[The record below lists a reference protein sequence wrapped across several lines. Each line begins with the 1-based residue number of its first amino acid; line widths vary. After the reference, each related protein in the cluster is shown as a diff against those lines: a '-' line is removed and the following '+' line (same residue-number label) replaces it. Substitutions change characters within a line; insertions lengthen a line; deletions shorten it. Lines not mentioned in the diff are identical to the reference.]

1 MADLDDERA
10 INQQLFRDDPGRKT
24 ISLEN
29 SSWGE
34 LILPASDENPRK
46 AKEGFRI
53 LVFAS
58 VLLGY
63 LLLETLTELEKRNPG
78 RLNIVGLITDDPAN
92 LKARISAEKRIWRF
106 YAEEKRVELEKVMIE
121 SALTSGIPCFT
132 GQVKTESF
140 RELLARWNPQAILVC
155 VFGQI
160 LDKPIIDYP
169 AFGIYNFHPA
179 DLVSHHGAGP
189 KPYEDLIAR
198 KAECSK
204 VTVHRVTEE
213 VDAGPVVGQSP
224 PINVRLKNGGTASDV
239 LVINDKMLVPID
251 RMAACLVSELVCKW
265 DRGESGCIKGLN
277 FEELFSQEYKEKLM
291 QPIDE
296 DIPKE
301 ELPLLDK
308 GIEFSVDRNRSEARE
323 HRG

>member
-1 MADLDDERA
+1 MTDLDDEKA
-10 INQQLFRDDPGRKT
+10 INRELLHDDPDRKLM
-24 ISLEN
+24 SLKD

-34 LILPASDENPRK
+34 LILPAPDESSGK

-58 VLLGY
+58 FLLGY
-63 LLLETLTELEKRNPG
+63 LLLETLKELEEKNPG
-78 RLNIVGLITDDPAN
+78 KLNIVGLVTDDPAN

-106 YAEEKRVELEKVMIE
+106 YGQEKRVELEKVMVE
-121 SALTSGIPCFT
+121 AALSSGIPCFT

-140 RELLARWNPQAILVC
+140 RELLAQWDPQAVLVC

-160 LDKPIIDYP
+160 LDRPVIDYP

-189 KPYEDLIAR
+189 RPYEDLIAR
-198 KAECSK
+198 KAEFSK

-224 PINVRLKNGGTASDV
+224 PINVRLKNGETPGDV

-251 RMAACLVSELVCKW
+251 RMAACLVSELVHRW
-265 DRGESGCIKGLN
+265 DQGESGCVEALN

-291 QPIDE
+291 QPIEKDV
-296 DIPKE
+296 PKK

-308 GIEFSVDRNRSEARE
+308 GIDFYRL
-323 HRG
+323 